1 MIYKVI
7 MELDIPK
14 NKYSSNQKINYK
26 YKIEDH
32 LKEWIQDA
40 IYEQLE
46 DGEDLLFCEV
56 MKKPVTDMWPN
67 GEFRLV
73 NKSTGEVV

>member
-14 NKYSSNQKINYK
+14 NKYSSNQKINCK
-26 YKIEDH
+26 YKTEDH

-56 MKKPVTDMWPN
+56 MKKPVTDI
-67 GEFRLV
+67 
-73 NKSTGEVV
+73 KSTGEVV